1 VNDLFDETCWTRVRL
16 PPAPPKKNVFY
27 NNKEIL
33 IDMKMYKE
41 LVALYIALITLAN
54 GWVST
59 VFLEDKNEQLVEA
72 RQQIIDLKKRLLMY
86 ETEGMNVT
94 VTMYEPVRYQT
105 DSTPNILADGTRIR
119 VHKASEY
126 RFIAVS
132 RNLLKRHGGFL
143 DYGDFILLKGTNHK
157 DGVYQ
162 VRDTMNKRFVNR
174 IDILESPG
182 VRPYKFDKA
191 SIVKTDLLVNNEIL
205 VDTY

>member
-1 VNDLFDETCWTRVRL
+1 
-16 PPAPPKKNVFY
+16 
-27 NNKEIL
+27 
-33 IDMKMYKE
+33 MYKE
-41 LVALYIALITLAN
+41 KLALYIALVTLTN

-59 VFLEDKNEQLVEA
+59 KFLEDKNKQLQSLVSDNKE
-72 RQQIIDLKKRLLMY
+72 LKQKLDKY
-86 ETEGMNVT
+86 ETEGMIVT
-94 VTMYEPVRYQT
+94 VTMYEPVSYQT

-143 DYGDFILLKGTNHK
+143 EYGDFVVLKGTGQK

-162 VRDTMNKRFVNR
+162 VKDTMNKRFINR

-182 VRPYKFDKA
+182 TKPYKVDSAK
-191 SIVKTDLLVNNEIL
+191 IMKTDLVLKNNIE
-205 VDTY
+205 

>member
-1 VNDLFDETCWTRVRL
+1 ML
-16 PPAPPKKNVFY
+16 
-27 NNKEIL
+27 
-33 IDMKMYKE
+33 
-41 LVALYIALITLAN
+41 ALYIVLVTVAN

-59 VFLEDKNEQLVEA
+59 MFLEDKNKQLLTLGKENKE
-72 RQQIIDLKKRLLMY
+72 LKQKLDKY

-132 RNLLKRHGGFL
+132 RNLLKRHGGWL
-143 DYGDFILLKGTNHK
+143 NYGDFILLKGTNQKK

-182 VRPYKFDKA
+182 VPPYKFQEAK
-191 SIVKTDLLVNNEIL
+191 IVKTDMFVKNKS
-205 VDTY
+205 